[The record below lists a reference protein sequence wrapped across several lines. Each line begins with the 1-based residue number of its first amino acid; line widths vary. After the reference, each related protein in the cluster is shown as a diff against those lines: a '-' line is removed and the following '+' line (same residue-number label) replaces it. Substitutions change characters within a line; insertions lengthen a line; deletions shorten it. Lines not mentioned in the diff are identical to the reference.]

1 MWIDILLGVLIF
13 GIMIYFIIFIIYP
26 MNISDDLV
34 PKVLPLNINKEIY
47 NSTDTQLLLS
57 SSGMSVFGFFNIKE
71 GDKTVNYSTPF
82 IPILQVENNWY
93 LEITPSTNY
102 NSTAR
107 LRVNTEIIDLPPI
120 PKQKWVFIAILRE
133 GRRYD
138 IIYDQQIVTSY
149 RLEKFPEV
157 ITSPLTVGNSNVSG
171 KFIHIKV
178 NTKRLTPNEIEKERL
193 VHVDTNN
200 MVIDVDTIQS
210 LFPSISV
217 FGQCLPGLPCE
228 PITKPN
234 NNLLE
239 WNTPYA

>member
-1 MWIDILLGVLIF
+1 MDV
-13 GIMIYFIIFIIYP
+13 
-26 MNISDDLV
+26 SDDLV
-34 PKVLPLNINKEIY
+34 TKVLPLNTKKEIY

-71 GDKTVNYSTPF
+71 GDRTVNHFKPF

-93 LEITPSTNY
+93 LEITSSINN

-107 LRVNTEIIDLPPI
+107 LRVGSSDGNTEIIDLPPI
-120 PKQKWVFIAILRE
+120 PKQKWVYIAILRE

-138 IIYDQQIVTSY
+138 IIYDQQIVTSH
-149 RLEKFPEV
+149 RLINFPEV
-157 ITSPLTVGNSNVSG
+157 IISPLTVGNSNLSG

-200 MVIDVDTIQS
+200 MVVDVDTIQS

-217 FGQCLPGLPCE
+217 FGQCLPGLPCD

-239 WNTPYA
+239 WDTPYA